1 MMNWLAPAV
10 AGAVLIGIYNLL
22 LEGGGRAVGTDRN
35 AKSVYMMM
43 IMVCAGVYAAVFLLY
58 FKTSQPEAVSKAVKS
73 VKGGYWKI
81 LLPGLICVSYMLADL
96 LALSE
101 GGGIVMGIINLNVFV
116 TLIGGALIYGD
127 KINAKIVLSLLGAFG
142 LISYATYESSLIKK

>member
-43 IMVCAGVYAAVFLLY
+43 IMVCAGVYAALILLY

-81 LLPGLICVSYMLADL
+81 LLH
-96 LALSE
+96 
-101 GGGIVMGIINLNVFV
+101 IVIPQMQKF
-116 TLIGGALIYGD
+116 
-127 KINAKIVLSLLGAFG
+127 FR
-142 LISYATYESSLIKK
+142 TYL